1 MDIGQTTN
9 NNYTYYKGYEPEP
22 DIILSIPTTDFPS
35 LHMWDGFFYDI
46 FRDPPLH
53 GLGWTG
59 FTRDYN
65 QFEGAFENE
74 EQTLIPY
81 PKEYLDDILQYR
93 NKKFRFEETPEIYQ
107 LIVELLTY
115 AVENGKAVMIDFN

>member
-1 MDIGQTTN
+1 MTD
-9 NNYTYYKGYEPEP
+9 NYTYYTGYEPEP
-22 DIILSIPTTDFPS
+22 DIILSIPTTNFPT

-74 EQTLIPY
+74 EQTLIPN
-81 PKEYLDDILQYR
+81 PKEYLDDILQYHD
-93 NKKFRFEETPEIYQ
+93 KKFRFEETPEVYP

-115 AVENGKAVMIDFN
+115 AVENGKAVMIDFG

>member
-9 NNYTYYKGYEPEP
+9 DNYTYYKGYEPEP
-22 DIILSIPTTDFPS
+22 DILLSVPYTNFPT

-74 EQTLIPY
+74 EQTLIPN
-81 PKEYLDDILQYR
+81 PKEYLDDILQYKN
-93 NKKFRFEETPEIYQ
+93 NKFFADEVYEVYD
-107 LIVELLTY
+107 IVVSMLRH
-115 AVENGKAVMIDFN
+115 AVENGVNIVMTYI